1 MSEPLNKNT
10 TSFTL
15 KPAVLIHFTAW
26 ALRRLPENTVN
37 HRVNYDSST
46 PSRSLFAG
54 PLMTRP

>member
-1 MSEPLNKNT
+1 MSAPLNKNT

-15 KPAVLIHFTAW
+15 KPAILIQFTAW
-26 ALRRLPENTVN
+26 DLRRLPENTFN
-37 HRVNYDSST
+37 HHDNYDSST